1 MHISENIGSC
11 AVAISVALFSSSFGY
26 LYIFATCRC
35 AFCRLTHCWRE
46 AQNIGTC
53 SPAATWPAVHATNA
67 PTGSHRKEA
76 FFPIR
81 EALIARDSAHV
92 CLHRGAGEKENIV
105 DARDNA
111 RLTQPPPRHLRHTG
125 RARGGQLGPSGN
137 CKIACQPD
145 DAACADSWRGG
156 GGLVAI

>member
-1 MHISENIGSC
+1 M
-11 AVAISVALFSSSFGY
+11 
-26 LYIFATCRC
+26 
-35 AFCRLTHCWRE
+35 
-46 AQNIGTC
+46 
-53 SPAATWPAVHATNA
+53 HATNA

-145 DAACADSWRGG
+145 DAACADSWMGGG
-156 GGLVAI
+156 GGLVDLKEVSVQQV